1 MIRSASDLFFG
12 MGVLFSRLSGL
23 GSAGSENAGQV
34 GFVATRLDCGGG
46 AIKDGP
52 VFIYR
57 SQNHGGA
64 LGLTDNFGAVRLNP
78 VRGEPRHGP
87 PSACR
92 IA

>member
-1 MIRSASDLFFG
+1 L
-12 MGVLFSRLSGL
+12 
-23 GSAGSENAGQV
+23 
-34 GFVATRLDCGGG
+34 GFVATRLDCGGE

-52 VFIYR
+52 VIIYD

-64 LGLTDNFGAVRLNP
+64 QDLSDKFGAVRLKL